1 MCCSSVPIT
10 FHSSLSIS
18 FFYLPLSLF
27 QGLQGIRAAQPRW
40 TRTLTVATRM
50 PAVAISAAR
59 TWASLSWGCSTR
71 SLVLAPAP
79 CWGMPGLRAKLQPR
93 YWQRL
98 HVEHI
103 VVVKQ
108 RIIVWRA
115 LCNMLVEPPPPPDVF
130 NLSEIFWLQ
139 SSQHMIYFNFILIK
153 AFSHPLVP
161 YGGSVILFL
170 YSSYSHRVFGLVIF
184 VRQHCGNDFWLM
196 SGLNLTTVWQ
206 WSKKKK
212 NSFAVNFVVLQNRS
226 KYISKACDQDWSKLK
241 VADNCVFHV

>member
-1 MCCSSVPIT
+1 MLLFCT
-10 FHSSLSIS
+10 YNLSLFSLR
-18 FFYLPLSLF
+18 FVFYLPLSLF

-115 LCNMLVEPPPPPDVF
+115 LCNMLVQPPSQMCSIWVRSFDCKTHSTWFTSISYLSKRSVTPSCPMGAVF
-130 NLSEIFWLQ
+130 SFFSTHPTRTGCSAWWFLSDNTAE
-139 SSQHMIYFNFILIK
+139 MT
-153 AFSHPLVP
+153 
-161 YGGSVILFL
+161 
-170 YSSYSHRVFGLVIF
+170 
-184 VRQHCGNDFWLM
+184 
-196 SGLNLTTVWQ
+196 SG
-206 WSKKKK
+206 
-212 NSFAVNFVVLQNRS
+212 
-226 KYISKACDQDWSKLK
+226 
-241 VADNCVFHV
+241 